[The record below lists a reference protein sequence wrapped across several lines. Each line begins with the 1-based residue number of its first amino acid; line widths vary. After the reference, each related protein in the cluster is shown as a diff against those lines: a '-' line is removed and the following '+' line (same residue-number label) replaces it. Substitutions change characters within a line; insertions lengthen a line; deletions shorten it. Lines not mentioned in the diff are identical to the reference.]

1 MSKNKK
7 TGEIKP
13 LKNRFLRSEKP
24 ENLYV
29 TFALYFVMIF
39 MGCLLI
45 FVYLVGMCR
54 VQKSSMNP
62 TLYDGDHLLMLK
74 NPSSFVVGDIITFRA
89 EVDGEEETLIKRVI
103 GVGGDKIVFVE
114 RSAGETDIVDIYR
127 KKAGDTKFELMRE
140 DYLDG
145 DDPMLKS
152 KVLKPDN
159 KNPGKFAGN
168 VVAWNATEEEREK
181 SALLVDEGRLLV
193 LGDNRNDSIDSRY
206 FGLISAD
213 AVSGK
218 MFYRL
223 TKGSILERLLLL
235 IYNKDVI

>member
-7 TGEIKP
+7 TEEIKP
-13 LKNRFLRSEKP
+13 IKSRFLRSEKP

-29 TFALYFVMIF
+29 TYALYFVMIF
-39 MGCLLI
+39 MSCLLV
-45 FVYLVGMCR
+45 FVCLVGMCR

-74 NPSSFVVGDIITFRA
+74 NPSSFAVGDIITFRA
-89 EVDGEEETLIKRVI
+89 EVDDREETLIKRVI

-114 RSAGETDIVDIYR
+114 RTGATDYVDIYR

-140 DYLDG
+140 DYLKAEE
-145 DDPMLKS
+145 PMLKS
-152 KVLKPDN
+152 KVIKPDD
-159 KNPGKFAGN
+159 KNPGKFASN
-168 VVAWNATEEEREK
+168 VVAWNATEEDREK
-181 SALLVDEGRLLV
+181 NAVLVDEGRLLV
-193 LGDNRNDSIDSRY
+193 LGDNRNNSTDSRSL
-206 FGLISAD
+206 GLVSTN

-223 TKGSILERLLLL
+223 TKGSVLERLLLL